1 MNDKH
6 PARSEQATIH
16 AEKRSY
22 RRRRLVDAARLLPAF
37 GVVFFSIP
45 LLWSNMKGA
54 AAGGETAT
62 TSAMLYI
69 FGIWAVLV
77 LASAVISW
85 RLRPEEADNDQQ
97 MQG

>member
-1 MNDKH
+1 MN
-6 PARSEQATIH
+6 AEQAAII

-45 LLWSNMKGA
+45 LLWSNMQGA
-54 AAGGETAT
+54 EAGGETST

-69 FGIWAVLV
+69 FGIWALLV
-77 LASAVISW
+77 IASAVISW
-85 RLRPEEADNDQQ
+85 RLRPDGGDNDPP